1 MVCGVGSTGTTFF
14 LLVRGSPSIRSIA
27 CLLTE
32 VTGVVLLDNHAWSF
46 GCFRAT
52 SGLVDLGELGIDVGT
67 GMDMVGQL
75 VESHNRATHRG
86 RYSKIQL
93 SPAERKHIL
102 IISLYLYC

>member
-1 MVCGVGSTGTTFF
+1 MACGVGSTTFF

-32 VTGVVLLDNHAWSF
+32 VIGVVLLDNHAWSF

-67 GMDMVGQL
+67 DMDMVGQL
-75 VESHNRATHRG
+75 VGVT
-86 RYSKIQL
+86 
-93 SPAERKHIL
+93 
-102 IISLYLYC
+102 